1 MKSDGGLAGIL
12 KSRKVRYWD
21 VYKNMYAEIADQ
33 SENDFQELFAKE
45 FSIAYEKQLDQLK

>member
-1 MKSDGGLAGIL
+1 
-12 KSRKVRYWD
+12 